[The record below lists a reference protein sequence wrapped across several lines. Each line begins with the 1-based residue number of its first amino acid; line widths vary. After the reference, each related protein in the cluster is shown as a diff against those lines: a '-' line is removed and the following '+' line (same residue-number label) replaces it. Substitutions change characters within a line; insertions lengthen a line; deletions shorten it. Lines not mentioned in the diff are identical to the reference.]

1 MTKEVIFTNA
11 NVVTPQGTQYGTVV
25 VKNDVIVSIEEGTT
39 NVGTTCECTGS
50 LVRDAQGDY
59 LIPGL
64 IEMHTDHLE
73 TQFQP
78 RPGVLWPSPLA
89 ALVAHDTQVVGS
101 GITTVL
107 DSICCGQLNEGKM
120 RHTLLDMSIS
130 AIRNARG
137 KNILRAD
144 HQLHLRCEI
153 CDPHVMDMFEPYA
166 DEENLRLVSL
176 MDHTPGQRQFC
187 DYNKYREYHK
197 CLDWS
202 EEQFQELVT
211 QLKDEQETNA
221 AKNRSILLAMCHR
234 RNIPIASH
242 DDTTV
247 EHVEEAVREGLTI
260 SEFPTTL
267 EAARKAKEEGLG
279 IVMGAPNVVR
289 GGSHSGNVSARDLAA
304 EGLLD
309 ILSSDYVP
317 ASLLHGAFMLH
328 ETLDIPLHE
337 ALSTVTST
345 PARLLKLNDRGELA
359 VGKRADI
366 VRVKTVDSVP
376 VVRSVWR
383 GGKRLL

>member
-130 AIRNARG
+130 AIRNARE

-328 ETLDIPLHE
+328 ETLEIPLHE

>member
-1 MTKEVIFTNA
+1 MTQEVIFTNA
-11 NVVTPQGTQYGTVV
+11 NVVTPQGTIFGTVV
-25 VKNDVIVSIEEGTT
+25 VQDETIVAIDEGKT
-39 NVGTTCECTGS
+39 NVGRTCECGRS
-50 LVRDAQGDY
+50 LVRDVQGDY

-130 AIRNARG
+130 AIRDARK
-137 KNILRAD
+137 KNVLRAD

-153 CDPHVMDMFEPYA
+153 CDPHVMEMLEPYI

-187 DYNKYREYHK
+187 DYDKYREYYK

-202 EEQFQELVT
+202 DEEFKTLVT
-211 QLKDEQETNA
+211 KLKDEQETNA
-221 AKNRSILLAMCHR
+221 AKNRALILALCHR

-242 DDTTV
+242 DDTTI

-267 EAARKAKEEGLG
+267 EAARKAREEGLG

-289 GGSHSGNVSARDLAA
+289 GGSHSGNVSARELAA

-328 ETLDIPLHE
+328 ETLDIPLHN
-337 ALSTVTST
+337 ALATVTSN
-345 PARLLKLNDRGELA
+345 PARLLNLDDRGEL
-359 VGKRADI
+359 VVEKRADI
-366 VRVKTVDSVP
+366 VRVASIDSVP
-376 VVRSVWR
+376 VVRTVWR
-383 GGKRLL
+383 GGRRLL

>member
-130 AIRNARG
+130 AIRNARE

-267 EAARKAKEEGLG
+267 EAARKAKEKGLG

-328 ETLDIPLHE
+328 ETLEIPLHE

>member
-1 MTKEVIFTNA
+1 MTQEVIFTNA
-11 NVVTPQGTQYGTVV
+11 QVVTPQETIFGTVV
-25 VKNDVIVSIEEGTT
+25 VRDEVIVAIDEGTS
-39 NVGTTCECTGS
+39 NVGSTCECESS
-50 LVRDAQGDY
+50 LVRDVQGDY

-78 RPGVLWPSPLA
+78 RPGVLWPSSLA

-130 AIRNARG
+130 AIRDART
-137 KNILRAD
+137 KDILRAD
-144 HQLHLRCEI
+144 HQIHLRCEI
-153 CDPHVMDMFEPYA
+153 CDPHVMEMFEPYVN
-166 DEENLRLVSL
+166 EENLRLVSL

-187 DYNKYREYHK
+187 DYTKYREYYK

-202 EEQFQELVT
+202 DEQFQTLVT

-221 AKNRSILLAMCHR
+221 AKNRAILLAMCHR
-234 RNIPIASH
+234 RNIPMASH

-267 EAARKAKEEGLG
+267 EAARKAREEGLG

-289 GGSHSGNVSARDLAA
+289 GGSHSGNVSARELAE

-317 ASLLHGAFMLH
+317 ASLLHGAFMLN

-337 ALSTVTST
+337 ALATVTSN
-345 PARLLKLNDRGELA
+345 PARLLNLDDRGELS

-366 VRVKTVDSVP
+366 VRVKSIDSVP
-376 VVRSVWR
+376 VVRTVWR

>member
-130 AIRNARG
+130 AIRNARE

-202 EEQFQELVT
+202 EEQFQKLVT